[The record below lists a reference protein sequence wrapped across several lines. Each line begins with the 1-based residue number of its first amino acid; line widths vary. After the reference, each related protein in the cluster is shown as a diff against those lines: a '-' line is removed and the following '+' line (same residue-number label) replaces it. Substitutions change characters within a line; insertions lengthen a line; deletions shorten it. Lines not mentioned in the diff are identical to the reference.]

1 MLQGYI
7 QAIKSSIPIN
17 SLIGLGASIGA
28 AVLTLGLG
36 MDTPWAPW
44 DPLSETFYP
53 PQLFTIASFVATI
66 CFLSMAVIV
75 LKIFE
80 KITKSATKLW
90 RITGIVFLAVYGL
103 ISFGAGTFEAGIML
117 NLLHVIVGIP
127 ALILIPS
134 VLDSQNTKT
143 NQQLS

>member
-1 MLQGYI
+1 MLQDYL

-17 SLIGLGASIGA
+17 SLIGVCASIGA

-53 PQLFTIASFVATI
+53 PQLFTIASFIATI
-66 CFLSMAVIV
+66 CFLSIAVIV
-75 LKIFE
+75 LKALE
-80 KITKSATKLW
+80 KITQSAIKLW
-90 RITGIVFLAVYGL
+90 RISGIAFLIVYGL

-117 NLLHVIVGIP
+117 NLLHIIVGIP

-134 VLDSQNTKT
+134 VLDPQKAKT
-143 NQQLS
+143 SQQLS

>member
-36 MDTPWAPW
+36 MDTPWIPW
-44 DPLSETFYP
+44 DPLSGTFYP
-53 PQLFTIASFVATI
+53 PQLFTIASFIATMF
-66 CFLSMAVIV
+66 FLSIAVIV
-75 LKIFE
+75 LKILE
-80 KITKSATKLW
+80 KITHSAIKLW
-90 RITGIVFLAVYGL
+90 RIFGIVFLLLYGVV
-103 ISFGAGTFEAGIML
+103 SFGSGTFEAGIML
-117 NLLHVIVGIP
+117 NILHLVVGVP

-134 VLDSQNTKT
+134 VLDSKSDEI